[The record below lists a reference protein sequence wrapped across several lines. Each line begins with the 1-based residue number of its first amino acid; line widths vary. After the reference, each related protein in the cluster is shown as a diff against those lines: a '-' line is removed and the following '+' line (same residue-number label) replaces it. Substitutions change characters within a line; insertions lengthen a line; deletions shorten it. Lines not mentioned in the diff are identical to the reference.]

1 MARQKKPAGKID
13 LKVLEA
19 SEIRVRLKEVGPVA
33 EIRLTRANLPLFEE
47 DEFELL
53 LSWGGQRKKYKVPVK
68 DGKPL
73 FTTLPDSVA
82 PLTDRKPQKVNE
94 GLIRELT
101 LSGSGGEATFPMSWG
116 YAVPEEWKPLER
128 VYSKVIEMA
137 RTYSGWQVF

>member
-82 PLTDRKPQKVNE
+82 PLTDRKPQKGNE

-101 LSGSGGEATFPMSWG
+101 LAGSGGEATYPMSWG

-137 RTYSGWQVF
+137 RLYSGWQVF

>member
-82 PLTDRKPQKVNE
+82 PLTDRKPQKVND

-101 LSGSGGEATFPMSWG
+101 LAGSGGEATFPMSWG